1 MRALIAGLCIKIS
14 IHHNQKIKRKV
25 RGKNVIRTK
34 THIFIQRL
42 NLEMQSLR
50 EYAALLE
57 RWNEDDNQDE
67 VLQEA
72 ELDVI
77 DRIGSTLKEMRELQS
92 HEWSVM
98 YKALQ
103 DSAEKN
109 AADGSGMPKEGPNMP
124 KDVACKE
131 AE

>member
-1 MRALIAGLCIKIS
+1 M
-14 IHHNQKIKRKV
+14 
-25 RGKNVIRTK
+25 IRTK
-34 THIFIQRL
+34 TQIFIQRL
-42 NLEMQSLR
+42 NIEMQSLR

-77 DRIGSTLKEMRELQS
+77 DRIGATLKEMRELQS

-109 AADGSGMPKEGPNMP
+109 AADSSGMPKEGSSMP
-124 KDVACKE
+124 KDGACKE

>member
-1 MRALIAGLCIKIS
+1 M
-14 IHHNQKIKRKV
+14 
-25 RGKNVIRTK
+25 IRTK
-34 THIFIQRL
+34 TQIFIQRL

-77 DRIGSTLKEMRELQS
+77 DRIGATLKEMRELQS

-103 DSAEKN
+103 DSAEKT
-109 AADGSGMPKEGPNMP
+109 AADSSGMLSSDGSGMPSDG
-124 KDVACKE
+124 ACKE

>member
-1 MRALIAGLCIKIS
+1 M
-14 IHHNQKIKRKV
+14 
-25 RGKNVIRTK
+25 IRTK
-34 THIFIQRL
+34 PQIFIQRFK
-42 NLEMQSLR
+42 LELQNQH
-50 EYAALLE
+50 EYLALLE

-77 DRIGSTLKEMRELQS
+77 DRIGSTIKEMRELQS

-103 DSAEKN
+103 DSAEKP
-109 AADGSGMPKEGPNMP
+109 AADGSGMPSDG
-124 KDVACKE
+124 ACKE

>member
-1 MRALIAGLCIKIS
+1 M
-14 IHHNQKIKRKV
+14 
-25 RGKNVIRTK
+25 IRTK

-57 RWNEDDNQDE
+57 RWNDNDNQDE

-77 DRIGSTLKEMRELQS
+77 DRIGSTIKEMRELQA

-109 AADGSGMPKEGPNMP
+109 AADGSDMPKEG
-124 KDVACKE
+124 ACKE

>member
-1 MRALIAGLCIKIS
+1 M
-14 IHHNQKIKRKV
+14 
-25 RGKNVIRTK
+25 IRTK
-34 THIFIQRL
+34 TQIFIQRL
-42 NLEMQSLR
+42 SLEMHNLR
-50 EYAALLE
+50 EYAGLLE

-72 ELDVI
+72 KLEII
-77 DRIGSTLKEMRELQS
+77 DRIGSTIKEMRELQS

-109 AADGSGMPKEGPNMP
+109 AADSSGMPKEGSSMP
-124 KDVACKE
+124 KDGACKE

>member
-1 MRALIAGLCIKIS
+1 M
-14 IHHNQKIKRKV
+14 
-25 RGKNVIRTK
+25 IRTK
-34 THIFIQRL
+34 TEIFLQRL
-42 NLEMQSLR
+42 NLEIQSLSK
-50 EYAALLE
+50 YADLLE

-72 ELDVI
+72 KLDVI
-77 DRIGSTLKEMRELQS
+77 DRIGSTIKEMRELQS

-103 DSAEKN
+103 ATAEKN
-109 AADGSGMPKEGPNMP
+109 AADGSGMPKEG
-124 KDVACKE
+124 ACKE

>member
-1 MRALIAGLCIKIS
+1 M
-14 IHHNQKIKRKV
+14 
-25 RGKNVIRTK
+25 IRTK
-34 THIFIQRL
+34 TQIFIQRL

-77 DRIGSTLKEMRELQS
+77 DRIGSTLNEMRELQS

-103 DSAEKN
+103 DSAEKP
-109 AADGSGMPKEGPNMP
+109 AADPKPEPTPVPKSGYFDIGE
-124 KDVACKE
+124 E
-131 AE
+131 AEQNG

>member
-1 MRALIAGLCIKIS
+1 M
-14 IHHNQKIKRKV
+14 
-25 RGKNVIRTK
+25 IRTK

-77 DRIGSTLKEMRELQS
+77 DRIGSTLNEMRELQS

-103 DSAEKN
+103 DSAGKT
-109 AADGSGMPKEGPNMP
+109 AADGSGMPNEG
-124 KDVACKE
+124 ACKE

>member
-1 MRALIAGLCIKIS
+1 M
-14 IHHNQKIKRKV
+14 
-25 RGKNVIRTK
+25 IRTK
-34 THIFIQRL
+34 TQIFIQRL

-77 DRIGSTLKEMRELQS
+77 DRIGATLKEMRELQS

-98 YKALQ
+98 YKAIQ

-109 AADGSGMPKEGPNMP
+109 AA
-124 KDVACKE
+124 KE

>member
-1 MRALIAGLCIKIS
+1 M
-14 IHHNQKIKRKV
+14 
-25 RGKNVIRTK
+25 IRTK
-34 THIFIQRL
+34 TQIFIQRL
-42 NLEMQSLR
+42 NLEMQNLR

-57 RWNEDDNQDE
+57 RWNEDDNQDD
-67 VLQEA
+67 VLQDA

-77 DRIGSTLKEMRELQS
+77 DRIGSTIKEMRELQS

-103 DSAEKN
+103 DSAEKPV
-109 AADGSGMPKEGPNMP
+109 ADGSGMPSDGSGMP
-124 KDVACKE
+124 KDGACKE

>member
-1 MRALIAGLCIKIS
+1 M
-14 IHHNQKIKRKV
+14 
-25 RGKNVIRTK
+25 IRTK

-77 DRIGSTLKEMRELQS
+77 DRIGATLKEMRELQS

-109 AADGSGMPKEGPNMP
+109 AADSSGMPKEG
-124 KDVACKE
+124 ACKE

>member
-1 MRALIAGLCIKIS
+1 M
-14 IHHNQKIKRKV
+14 
-25 RGKNVIRTK
+25 IRTK
-34 THIFIQRL
+34 TQIFIQRL

-77 DRIGSTLKEMRELQS
+77 DRIGSTLNEMRELQS
-92 HEWSVM
+92 YEWSVM

-103 DSAEKN
+103 DSAGKT
-109 AADGSGMPKEGPNMP
+109 AADSKPEPTPVPKSGYFDIGE
-124 KDVACKE
+124 E
-131 AE
+131 AEQNG

>member
-1 MRALIAGLCIKIS
+1 M
-14 IHHNQKIKRKV
+14 
-25 RGKNVIRTK
+25 IRTK
-34 THIFIQRL
+34 TQIFLSRF
-42 NLEMQSLR
+42 NLEMHNLR
-50 EYAALLE
+50 EYAGLLE

-77 DRIGSTLKEMRELQS
+77 DRIGATLKEMRELQS

-109 AADGSGMPKEGPNMP
+109 AADSSGMPKEG
-124 KDVACKE
+124 ACKE

>member
-1 MRALIAGLCIKIS
+1 M
-14 IHHNQKIKRKV
+14 
-25 RGKNVIRTK
+25 IRTK
-34 THIFIQRL
+34 TQIFIQRL
-42 NLEMQSLR
+42 SLEMHNLR
-50 EYAALLE
+50 EYAGLLE

-77 DRIGSTLKEMRELQS
+77 DRIGATLKEMRELQS

-109 AADGSGMPKEGPNMP
+109 AADGSGMPKDG
-124 KDVACKE
+124 ACKE

>member
-1 MRALIAGLCIKIS
+1 M
-14 IHHNQKIKRKV
+14 
-25 RGKNVIRTK
+25 IRTK

-77 DRIGSTLKEMRELQS
+77 DRIGATLKEMRELQS

-103 DSAEKN
+103 NSAEKN
-109 AADGSGMPKEGPNMP
+109 AADGYGMPKEGSSMP
-124 KDVACKE
+124 KDGACKE